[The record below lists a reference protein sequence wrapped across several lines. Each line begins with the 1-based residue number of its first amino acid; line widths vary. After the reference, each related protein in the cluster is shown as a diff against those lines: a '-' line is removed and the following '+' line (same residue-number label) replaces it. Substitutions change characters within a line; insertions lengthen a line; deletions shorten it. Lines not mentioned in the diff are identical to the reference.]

1 MWGQPDELV
10 ECYTDSDCLS
20 ATTPLLMT
28 RRECCVDTPGDTG
41 FRTVGSETCNITFCV
56 GTYNIIAYI
65 HALIQLPQIWSMSI
79 KLVLQNSFRS

>member
-56 GTYNIIAYI
+56 GTYNIIAYM
-65 HALIQLPQIWSMSI
+65 HSTATD
-79 KLVLQNSFRS
+79 LVNEHQVSLAKSV